1 MFRLLRLRATLA
13 SRLLSIGVLALLVI
27 PLTACNLV
35 SQEEVLV
42 TDTPPGNVISGKPS
56 VTITSPRDG
65 EQFQVD
71 REILVTASATDE
83 SGVTRVQLLANNQP
97 VRTVLS
103 ETEQGDKQKNVALGY
118 TPRASGEVTLSVVA
132 YRGTVA
138 SDPAQ
143 IRVNVVSQVVATATG
158 GGSSSTPGGGG
169 VPTIDTNDP
178 TCRARAK
185 AGLNMRQGP
194 GVNFPVLLILNA
206 GNTVPIIG
214 RLGDNS
220 WWQVRS
226 GSTIGWVF
234 ADITDVFGSCGAVP
248 IVLPPITITATFQPP
263 TVPPTFT
270 PSPTV
275 IVPTVTHTPTPPDL
289 RIEAFDGDRELTL
302 SGSGTVTGTY
312 RLNVRNT
319 GGERSGPFD
328 ITYTLINLTTVQT
341 EEPEF
346 LPEISNLRRDE
357 VIALEF
363 DIEFTAAGVYRI
375 EIEADASGD
384 VGESNENNNDDDLT
398 VTVQA
403 AP

>member
-1 MFRLLRLRATLA
+1 MYRLSHLRAALA
-13 SRLLSIGVLALLVI
+13 PRRMLMCLWTLLVI
-27 PLTACNLV
+27 SLTACNLV
-35 SQEEVLV
+35 SQEEVLP
-42 TDTPPGNVISGKPS
+42 TDTPPPSVSGKPS
-56 VTITSPRDG
+56 VTITSPREGD
-65 EQFQVD
+65 QFQVD

-118 TPRASGEVTLSVVA
+118 TPRTSGEVTLSVVA
-132 YRGTVA
+132 YRGTIA

-143 IRVNVVSQVVATATG
+143 IKVNVVSQIVATATSGG
-158 GGSSSTPGGGG
+158 GGSTPGGG
-169 VPTIDTNDP
+169 VPTIDVNDP

-185 AGLNMRQGP
+185 TGLNLRQGP
-194 GVNFPVLLILNA
+194 GTNFPVLLTLSA
-206 GNTVPIIG
+206 GQTVPIIG
-214 RLGDNS
+214 RLGDNT

-226 GSTIGWVF
+226 GTTHGWVF
-234 ADITDVFGSCGAVP
+234 AELTEVFGSCGAVP
-248 IVLPPITITATFQPP
+248 IVLPAFTLTPSIQAPSITP
-263 TVPPTFT
+263 TIT

-275 IVPTVTHTPTPPDL
+275 LVPTVTNTPTPPDL

-302 SGSGTVTGTY
+302 TGSGTVIGTY

-319 GGERSGPFD
+319 GGERTGPFD
-328 ITYTLINLTTVQT
+328 IAYTLINLTTVET

-346 LPEISNLRRDE
+346 LPEIGNLRRDE

-363 DIEFTAAGVYRI
+363 DIEFTTPGVYRI

-384 VGESNENNNDDDLT
+384 VPESNENNNDDDLT